1 MLSGS
6 AIDFYQQALWIV
18 FPAWRSASRCSRST
32 CSATAARLARP
43 QDQDRRAAS
52 RRPLFACHRV
62 LVSSAIDTPRHHDA
76 RTAFR
81 AAMRESIGVPSMVL
95 AAGYLGFGA
104 LASGSQFPLW
114 AALLSTVTIFAL
126 PGQLAMLEMSIAG
139 SAAVMI
145 VITVSLTAA
154 RFVNTSRADAASPRP
169 NRWRIG
175 AAVHL
180 LAMTGWTAS
189 MRRCPGLPPGERL
202 PWFVGFALTN
212 WVCCLVATAVGYA
225 LADSL
230 PPLVRQGLVFVG
242 PLYFVLI
249 LTGETRTRHGVLAL
263 ACGAVAG
270 PLIHLASPQW
280 SVMLGGLMAVPW
292 PGAQPVDARLSCAPH
307 RRLRLGTYLCA
318 VW

>member
-1 MLSGS
+1 
-6 AIDFYQQALWIV
+6 
-18 FPAWRSASRCSRST
+18 
-32 CSATAARLARP
+32 
-43 QDQDRRAAS
+43 
-52 RRPLFACHRV
+52 
-62 LVSSAIDTPRHHDA
+62 
-76 RTAFR
+76 
-81 AAMRESIGVPSMVL
+81 
-95 AAGYLGFGA
+95 
-104 LASGSQFPLW
+104 
-114 AALLSTVTIFAL
+114 
-126 PGQLAMLEMSIAG
+126 MLEMSIAG

-154 RFVNTSRADAASPRP
+154 RFLPMTVALLPMLRP
-169 NRWRIG
+169 PGRFDWRIG

-189 MRRCPGLPPGERL
+189 MRRCPDLPPGERL

-249 LTGETRTRHGVLAL
+249 LIGETRTRHGVLAL

-270 PLIHLASPQW
+270 PLVHLASPQW
-280 SVMLGGLMAVPW
+280 SVMLGGLI
-292 PGAQPVDARLSCAPH
+292 G
-307 RRLRLGTYLCA
+307 GTAAWGLNRMTQRD
-318 VW
+318 

>member
-1 MLSGS
+1 
-6 AIDFYQQALWIV
+6 
-18 FPAWRSASRCSRST
+18 
-32 CSATAARLARP
+32 
-43 QDQDRRAAS
+43 
-52 RRPLFACHRV
+52 
-62 LVSSAIDTPRHHDA
+62 
-76 RTAFR
+76 
-81 AAMRESIGVPSMVL
+81 MRESIGVPSMVL

-154 RFVNTSRADAASPRP
+154 RFLPMTVALLPMLRSPDRFD
-169 NRWRIG
+169 WRIG

-189 MRRCPGLPPGERL
+189 MRRCPDLPPEERL

-249 LTGETRTRHGVLAL
+249 LIGETRTRHGVLAL

-270 PLIHLASPQW
+270 PLVHLASPQW
-280 SVMLGGLMAVPW
+280 SVMLGGLI
-292 PGAQPVDARLSCAPH
+292 G
-307 RRLRLGTYLCA
+307 GTAAWGLNRMTQRD
-318 VW
+318 